1 MVLYYYSELGRFYE
15 LKNLTPL
22 IFRYSIYK
30 LPSVPLSTSIYFTY
44 NIPQYYVVQ
53 TSLVGTST
61 YSFLVERSTTTIV
74 SVPPGVYSITISFYN
89 PTTYSLIYSLV
100 NPTIVP
106 SQITSGSTGFSRFM
120 IIPEEI
126 ERIFT
131 GVFPIGG
138 VPSSTSSITTV
149 SISAQANTQMTIV
162 ISVFYN
168 NVTGCSYWFFITT
181 SYTGFNTLGKAKITS
196 TVSSSTVLTIWGL
209 YPGVSTITIP
219 AGISSVSLNISYSWW
234 PRYGTNCFAPMGSSL
249 TSTLIATVVTT
260 TITISFFG

>member
-30 LPSVPLSTSIYFTY
+30 LPPAPSSTSIYFTY
-44 NIPQYYVVQ
+44 NLPQYYVVQ
-53 TSLVGTST
+53 TSLIGTST
-61 YSFLVERSTTTIV
+61 YSFLVEGSTTTIV

-106 SQITSGSTGFSRFM
+106 NQITSGSTRFPGFM
-120 IIPEEI
+120 IIPSEI
-126 ERIFT
+126 ESIF
-131 GVFPIGG
+131 GSIFPIGG
-138 VPSSTSSITTV
+138 VPPSTSSITTV

-168 NVTGCSYWFFITT
+168 NLRGCNYSFSVTTN
-181 SYTGFNTLGKAKITS
+181 YTGFNTLGKAKVTG
-196 TVSSSTVLTIWGL
+196 TVSNSVLLTVWGL

-219 AGISSVSLNISYSWW
+219 AGISSVSLNISYTWW
-234 PRYGTNCFAPMGSSL
+234 ATYGSNCLAPGGGSQTN
-249 TSTLIATVVTT
+249 TVIATVVTT
-260 TITISFFG
+260 TITINFFG